1 MVNGVVKNVK
11 DSFINQNTLKIMKN
25 FIFILFAVF
34 LLSFLSKKQS
44 DNLGEIPLI
53 WSQFVGE
60 DSTEHIY
67 NFKKINGSIILKSIT
82 IVEKNQL
89 NDSGK
94 INSNYLEFD
103 NLGKLNKVF
112 VTNSI
117 DVKNELNQSV
127 LTYNS
132 DKVIFNE
139 NKINSISISNN
150 FKTIF
155 NFYKIGDFYVQ
166 NELNGLDYPIY
177 NFKSNN
183 KIAIKKIGKAVNPNL
198 NASDYLKTLK
208 EGIYK
213 PYR

>member
-1 MVNGVVKNVK
+1 
-11 DSFINQNTLKIMKN
+11 MKN

-67 NFKKINGSIILKSIT
+67 NFKKINGSIILNSIT

-89 NDSGK
+89 NESGK

>member
-1 MVNGVVKNVK
+1 MVNGVGKNVK

-53 WSQFVGE
+53 WSQFVGK

-112 VTNSI
+112 VTNSV
-117 DVKNELNQSV
+117 DVKNEQNQSV